1 MSEKEILDGIYQDL
15 RLDQW
20 WEELLGQPN
29 PRFESF
35 DLEKAIDTLPRTE
48 VTAAEAVHQKFNNIL
63 SYNASRNQWY
73 IWDGIIHVPCASD
86 GIALKV
92 AKLYRSAMTDA
103 LRFVKEYINKE
114 AAKIASSNAAN
125 AKDDAKKM
133 REKYDKGEISKH
145 KRFRD
150 RMSTDAGL
158 SAVIRVMQTE
168 CDVDPEYF
176 ENDHEWF
183 VMRNM
188 VISTVDMANGIWNP
202 LTHSPDRPV
211 TKFFD
216 AEYLPESERKNL
228 THWDKFLEYSIPD
241 EEARL
246 YLQKVVGAA
255 YMAETKLR
263 TIMNLYGPPGS
274 GKSVF
279 INTFW
284 KLSSGGA
291 GYASM
296 PDSKSIIKV
305 SGQNFEQDSFRG
317 CRFIGVSEPP
327 MHDHI
332 DNEFLKK
339 FTGDEWVETRTLNVK
354 SSGWRPQG
362 VPFIASN
369 KAMKINTRDKA
380 IVERVQMVEFPI
392 EFEKD
397 HPDPKRR
404 RVQGLEDLI
413 MMDRERV
420 LEWVIQ
426 GMLRYVHI
434 DGRQLTPPE
443 SVIALQQSVVTEAST
458 ALRWFDDCVEE
469 GLLTVDFN
477 MPEEYFLP
485 VKDAYAR
492 YQGWI
497 IQSGERHPLP
507 LRYFIQDIEQRF
519 GESVRTPD
527 KIERFKGI
535 RMTEEFR
542 RVVDAANAPS
552 IIPMRGF

>member
-35 DLEKAIDTLPRTE
+35 DFEKAIDSLPRTE
-48 VTAAEAVHQKFNNIL
+48 VTAAEAVQKKFKNIL
-63 SYNASRNQWY
+63 TYSAARNQWY
-73 IWDGIIHVPCASD
+73 IWDGIIHVPCD
-86 GIALKV
+86 GEGIALKV
-92 AKLYRSAMTDA
+92 AKLYREAMTSS
-103 LRFVKEYINKE
+103 LKFIKEYIYKE
-114 AAKIASSNAAN
+114 AATIEASNTQNS
-125 AKDDAKKM
+125 KTEAKKF

-158 SAVIRVMQTE
+158 SALIRVMKTE
-168 CDVDPEYF
+168 CDVPSDYYD
-176 ENDHEWF
+176 NDHQWF

-188 VISTVDMANGIWNP
+188 VIDLHDIAKGEWNP

-216 AEYLPESERKNL
+216 AEYRPVAQRQNL
-228 THWDKFLEYSIPD
+228 GHWDTFLERSIPD
-241 EEARL
+241 EDARN

-255 YMAETKLR
+255 YMAECKLR
-263 TIMNLYGPPGS
+263 VIMNLYGPPGS

-291 GYASM
+291 GYAVM
-296 PDSKSIIKV
+296 PDSKAIVKV
-305 SGQNFEQDSFRG
+305 TGQNFEQDSFRG
-317 CRFIGVSEPP
+317 ARFIGVSEPP
-327 MHDHI
+327 MNDPI

-362 VPFIASN
+362 VPFVASN

-397 HPDPKRR
+397 HPDPNKR

-413 MMDRERV
+413 MLDRERV

-426 GMLRYVHI
+426 GMLRYVKV
-434 DGRQLTPPE
+434 DGRQLSPPE
-443 SVIALQQSVVTEAST
+443 SVVALQQSVVTEAST
-458 ALRWFDDCVEE
+458 ALRWLNDAVKDE
-469 GLLTVDFN
+469 LLEIDYSI
-477 MPEEYFLP
+477 PDEYYLP
-485 VKDAYAR
+485 VKDAYVR
-492 YQGWI
+492 YQDWTM
-497 IQSGERHPLP
+497 QVGEKHTLP
-507 LRYFIQDIEQRF
+507 LRFFTQDLEARY
-519 GESVRTPD
+519 GDVVRANGVD
-527 KIERFKGI
+527 RFKGI
-535 RMTEEFR
+535 KMTESFR
-542 RVVDAANAPS
+542 RMVNAGGAS
-552 IIPMRGF
+552 AIGRGM